1 MDNDAS
7 DTDRIGG
14 MHDALCGVSNHR
26 AAQALALISA
36 IDSEPREHNN
46 GYWVRHVAPE
56 TTRSCSDIHGA
67 GSQGKIGD
75 DPVRLAHHE
84 RPRCAGRLV
93 GECPPFEPLIKRNN
107 TGAKISDLMV
117 GADGRRSG

>member
-14 MHDALCGVSNHR
+14 MHDAPCGVSNHR
-26 AAQALALISA
+26 AAETLALISA
-36 IDSEPREHNN
+36 IDCEPREHNN
-46 GYWVRHVAPE
+46 GDWVGHIAPE
-56 TTRSCSDIHGA
+56 ATRSCSDIHGA
-67 GSQGKIGD
+67 GSQGKIGS

-84 RPRCAGRLV
+84 RPRSAGRLV
-93 GECPPFEPLIKRNN
+93 GECPPFEPLIKGNN

-117 GADGRRSG
+117 VADGPRSG